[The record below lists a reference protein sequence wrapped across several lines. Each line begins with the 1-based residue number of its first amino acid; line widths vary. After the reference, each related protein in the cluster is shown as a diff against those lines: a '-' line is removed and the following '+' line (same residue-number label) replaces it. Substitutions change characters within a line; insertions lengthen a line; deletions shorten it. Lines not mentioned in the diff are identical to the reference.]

1 MDCGVASAK
10 RADPGRRID
19 TLGGCEAMRSSDF
32 TLSVQ
37 SLAIRT
43 CQIAV
48 AFGFRKV
55 TPRRN
60 HARGT

>member
-1 MDCGVASAK
+1 MSIDFKDKVA
-10 RADPGRRID
+10 IV
-19 TLGGCEAMRSSDF
+19 T
-32 TLSVQ
+32 
-37 SLAIRT
+37 
-43 CQIAV
+43 AV